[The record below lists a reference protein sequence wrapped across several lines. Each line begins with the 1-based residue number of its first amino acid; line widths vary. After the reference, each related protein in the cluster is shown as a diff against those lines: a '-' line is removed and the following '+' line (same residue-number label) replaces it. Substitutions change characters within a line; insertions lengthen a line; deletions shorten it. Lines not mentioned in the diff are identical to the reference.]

1 MDPLYSAKQQSAAL
15 LSRASRHQIDAAL
28 KSPIIILSAPRSGST
43 LLFEY
48 LTRLQGTS
56 WIGGK
61 SHQVFRHF
69 PQLRVESAAMNSA
82 SLNERHA
89 DPKCRQLF
97 RDNMAYLLRDHQG
110 QSFIENPELFLNR
123 TTQFIEKTPRNA
135 LNIPFLNKVFPDA
148 RFIFLHRKPQ
158 SNIASI
164 IEAWTLG
171 LQTGRFMTF
180 PKLPEWDRQG
190 WCFLLPPGW
199 RDLIGGSLAEIAS
212 FQWRLSNQTIV
223 DNLRQLPR
231 ERYSIVSY
239 EEALTTPQAT
249 LNKLI
254 DFIGI
259 KNSISHKNF
268 ASELSTTAITKPH
281 HRKWEKHQSDIEPL
295 LTTLSTTLSS
305 IELLTT
311 FKKSTN

>member
-1 MDPLYSAKQQSAAL
+1 MKDMRTQNAGNYLEITWPIYCVIIRDRALSKIQSYFSTEPHNL
-15 LSRASRHQIDAAL
+15 L
-28 KSPIIILSAPRSGST
+28 K
-43 LLFEY
+43 
-48 LTRLQGTS
+48 
-56 WIGGK
+56 
-61 SHQVFRHF
+61 
-69 PQLRVESAAMNSA
+69 
-82 SLNERHA
+82 
-89 DPKCRQLF
+89 
-97 RDNMAYLLRDHQG
+97 
-110 QSFIENPELFLNR
+110 
-123 TTQFIEKTPRNA
+123 KTPRNA